1 MKEATIY
8 LKDGSVL
15 TYKSQ
20 YIWGYKDELNDTR
33 TEFIEIGSH
42 IIRKSAI
49 DRITI
54 EYCNVE
60 VKEDE
65 SRESN

>member
-8 LKDGSVL
+8 LKDGSIL
-15 TYKSQ
+15 SYKNQ

-42 IIRKSAI
+42 IIRKSEI

-54 EYCNVE
+54 EECNVE
-60 VKEDE
+60 VKENE
-65 SRESN
+65 SRENN